1 MPFETSKRTVHHIP
15 GKKVRLIALDGTR
28 AFISSEMLFI
38 SCLITIIE
46 RREENLYQML
56 SSRNKTFSHFSE
68 KRKKSPHEILR
79 VMAEFHRISYFH
91 KNHVR
96 HAKQAVGLKSV

>member
-46 RREENLYQML
+46 CREENLYQML
-56 SSRNKTFSHFSE
+56 SSRNKTFSHSAE
-68 KRKKSPHEILR
+68 KKEPHEILR